1 MKVMFPAPAS
11 GEAAV
16 AQNRNGL
23 QEFPWIRAASAL
35 SGVRLTSLSSTGIG
49 AQPRTARVIT
59 AANRPGA
66 GAQAIR
72 NALALLPEAAMRG
85 EPDSAAGP
93 AVPALAGTVCE
104 RMLRVEPRS
113 P

>member
-1 MKVMFPAPAS
+1 M
-11 GEAAV
+11 
-16 AQNRNGL
+16 
-23 QEFPWIRAASAL
+23 
-35 SGVRLTSLSSTGIG
+35 SSTGIW
-49 AQPRTARVIT
+49 AHPHTARVS
-59 AANRPGA
+59 AVANRPGA

-72 NALALLPEAAMRG
+72 NVLALLPEAAMRG

-93 AVPALAGTVCE
+93 AVPALAGTVSE